1 MTANIQNIRMNDAR
15 NGALQNLAD
24 NVSFVG
30 GRRLGRVEVA
40 ADGKSLV
47 YTAVLQGTVI
57 YFK

>member
-1 MTANIQNIRMNDAR
+1 
-15 NGALQNLAD
+15 LAD